1 MASEDAFWPQ
11 RYIEDLRGSAALRP
25 PGKLVPRKMGR
36 GGPSPAQII
45 LSENVRRWR
54 QLLQYNSRILRSLNL
69 DHIRAVFIMT
79 ISESALWRFLET
91 MFLQKCAQINAFAL
105 YKPRVSLREL
115 QTVKVEKSSQD
126 PFDFTSFL
134 IT

>member
-1 MASEDAFWPQ
+1 MFFFKVVKFDVFALSVEDDLDQETSFATMASEDAFWPQ

-54 QLLQYNSRILRSLNL
+54 
-69 DHIRAVFIMT
+69 
-79 ISESALWRFLET
+79 
-91 MFLQKCAQINAFAL
+91 
-105 YKPRVSLREL
+105 
-115 QTVKVEKSSQD
+115 
-126 PFDFTSFL
+126 
-134 IT
+134 